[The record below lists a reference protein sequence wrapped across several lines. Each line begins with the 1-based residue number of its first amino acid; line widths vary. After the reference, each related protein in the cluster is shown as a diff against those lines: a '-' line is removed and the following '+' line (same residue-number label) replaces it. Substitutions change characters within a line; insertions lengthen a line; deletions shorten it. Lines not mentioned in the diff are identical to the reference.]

1 MIELET
7 AHSPTDEKPIQA
19 GGFTMPAKQNS
30 PTLKEVTHQVLEE
43 LTEPTSV
50 NDVVQRVLQRYPSAS
65 KHPTRLVRNQLHSR
79 EMVGVEIVYPDAG
92 TIAPLRLAMPGVCFR
107 VPLDAEHV
115 QSGLLP
121 VSPGFVPFVTDRFSR
136 TIATEHIEVQDENGQ
151 VIANGPTASAAQRQI
166 EPLWPGYGAG
176 GNGAFDLRDWLHAHQ
191 AQAGDSLLVTL
202 LNWRPARLRLEFEP
216 QTAYR
221 GEIAAAQND
230 ALADC
235 IQSLLDESYD
245 ERIGTNYAILTAY
258 ARMPGARGYPGDH
271 WLPVLFEDPR
281 FLISSFDIRA
291 SDGISTAEYLSV
303 YLEDAEPGEALA
315 PEEEP
320 ITPEQGNQ
328 VYRFSAKENYG
339 TRERRIEILG
349 RHTLA
354 DFDNIMRTAFRL
366 DRTDHL
372 SEFTRITRRGRK
384 RPHEQRYGEI
394 NPFQPTPAMEYQ
406 VAGLDLEVGTELEYL
421 YDFGDSLRHT
431 LILQSISA
439 PARNTRY
446 PRVVKP

>member
-1 MIELET
+1 
-7 AHSPTDEKPIQA
+7 
-19 GGFTMPAKQNS
+19 MPAKREG

-50 NDVVQRVLQRYPSAS
+50 NDIVQRVLQRYPSTS
-65 KHPTRLVRNQLHSR
+65 KRPTSLVRNQLHSFG
-79 EMVGVEIVYPDAG
+79 MVGVEIVYLDAR

-107 VPLDAEHV
+107 VPLGADDV
-115 QSGLLP
+115 QTGLLP
-121 VSPGFVPFVTDRFSR
+121 VYPGFSPFVTDRFSR
-136 TIATEHIEVQDENGQ
+136 TIVSEHIEVQDENGQ
-151 VIANGPTASAAQRQI
+151 VIANGPTAGTAQRQI
-166 EPLWPGYGAG
+166 QPLWPSYGER
-176 GNGAFDLRDWLHAHQ
+176 GNGAFNLRDWLHAHQ

-221 GEIAAAQND
+221 AEASAAQND

-245 ERIGTNYAILTAY
+245 ERIGTDEAILTAY
-258 ARMPGARGYPGDH
+258 ARMPGARDYPGDH
-271 WLPVLFEDPR
+271 WLPMLFEDPR
-281 FLISSFDIRA
+281 FLITNFDIRA

-303 YLEDAEPGEALA
+303 YLEGNEPEEALE

-328 VYRFSAKENYG
+328 VYRFSTKENYG

-366 DRTDHL
+366 DHMDHL
-372 SEFTRITRRGRK
+372 SEFTRITHRGRGK

-394 NPFQPTPAMEYQ
+394 NPFEPTPAMEYQ

-421 YDFGDSLRHT
+421 CDFGDSLRHT
-431 LILQSISA
+431 LILQSIST
-439 PARNTRY
+439 PERNTKY